1 MRKFMYFFFFLLSV
15 NLYSKNYDNFK
26 VSDISSINEFT
37 YDISK
42 VLTSGSINSARVLG
56 FGGFALSY
64 KSVYGIKPG
73 NGDSVYEKNRVYR
86 LDFVQV
92 EIGLPYRIDTYL
104 RAGGEGNFNAIGFGL
119 RYGLKN
125 VVDEIY
131 KPNLIL
137 GLGSNIG
144 LQKYFYIVNYNAQ
157 IALSLKITNVIRP
170 FASAGFSYSEL
181 NIKNN
186 DDITLV
192 GKNIY
197 KNFPFYTLGLRF
209 KFKWFNISMAY
220 DIYEKEDGFNTSV
233 GVRF

>member
-1 MRKFMYFFFFLLSV
+1 
-15 NLYSKNYDNFK
+15 
-26 VSDISSINEFT
+26 
-37 YDISK
+37 
-42 VLTSGSINSARVLG
+42 
-56 FGGFALSY
+56 
-64 KSVYGIKPG
+64 
-73 NGDSVYEKNRVYR
+73 
-86 LDFVQV
+86 
-92 EIGLPYRIDTYL
+92 
-104 RAGGEGNFNAIGFGL
+104 
-119 RYGLKN
+119 
-125 VVDEIY
+125 
-131 KPNLIL
+131 LIL

-170 FASAGFSYSEL
+170 FASAGFSYSKL